1 MSVEKY
7 LKHLRIDRLPHVWCP
22 GCGNGTILKATV
34 GAIEELELDPSNI
47 AVVSGIGCSS
57 RATGYLNYNTMHTLH
72 GRAIAFATGIKLSRP
87 EMTVLV
93 MTGDGDAGAIGG
105 NHFIHA
111 ARRNMDIT
119 VIGFNNN
126 IYGMTGG
133 QYSPTTPEDS
143 YATTAPFGNIEE
155 PFDLSRLA
163 ITAGATYVARTTA
176 YHFVALQNY
185 IKKAI
190 TNQGFSFVETI
201 SQCPTYYGRY
211 NKIGTAPQMI
221 NYFKDNG
228 MPLSK
233 ALNTIKEMDP
243 DVNYDG
249 LNVNALL
256 EKAVEKLPDKLII
269 GEFVNKSKP
278 GYVAKYEKIIT
289 RAKEA
294 TASVKP

>member
-1 MSVEKY
+1 MSIEKY
-7 LKHLRIDRLPHVWCP
+7 LKHMRIDRLPHVWCP
-22 GCGNGTILKATV
+22 GCGDGTILKATV
-34 GAIEELELDPSNI
+34 GAIEELGLDPTNI

-133 QYSPTTPEDS
+133 QYSPTTPENL
-143 YATTAPFGNIEE
+143 YATTAPYGNIEE

-163 ITAGATYVARTTA
+163 ITAGATYVARTTT
-176 YHFVALQNY
+176 YHFVPLQNY

-190 TNQGFSFVETI
+190 NNQGFSFVETI
-201 SQCPTYYGRY
+201 TQCPTYYGRY
-211 NKIGTAPQMI
+211 NKMGSAPEMI
-221 NYFKDNG
+221 NYFKENG
-228 MPLSK
+228 MSLPK
-233 ALNTIKEMDP
+233 ALKTLKEMEP
-243 DVNYDG
+243 DMNFDG
-249 LNVNALL
+249 LNINALL
-256 EKAVEKLPDKLII
+256 EIAVEKLSDKIII
-269 GEFVNKSKP
+269 GEFVNKEKK
-278 GYVAKYEKIIT
+278 GYVEKYHDVIMKAQET
-289 RAKEA
+289 V
-294 TASVKP
+294 ASLKN

>member
-7 LKHLRIDRLPHVWCP
+7 LKHMRIDRLPHVWCP

-34 GAIEELELDPSNI
+34 GAIEELELDPSKI

-111 ARRNMDIT
+111 ARRNMDIS
-119 VIGFNNN
+119 VICFNNN

-143 YATTAPFGNIEE
+143 YATTSPYGNIEE

-163 ITAGATYVARTTA
+163 ITSGATYVARTST
-176 YHFVALQNY
+176 YHFVSLQNY

-190 TNQGFSFVETI
+190 LNKGFSLVETI
-201 SQCPTYYGRY
+201 TQCPTYYGRY
-211 NKIGTAPQMI
+211 NKKGTAPEMI

-228 MPLSK
+228 TPLSK
-233 ALNTIKEMDP
+233 ALSILKEMDP

-256 EKAVEKLPDKLII
+256 EKAVEKLPDKIII
-269 GEFVNKSKP
+269 GEFVNQQKK
-278 GYVAKYEKIIT
+278 GYVEKYEEVLNK
-289 RAKEA
+289 AKE
-294 TASVKP
+294 TASSKT

>member
-1 MSVEKY
+1 M
-7 LKHLRIDRLPHVWCP
+7 
-22 GCGNGTILKATV
+22 G
-34 GAIEELELDPSNI
+34 LDPSKI

-111 ARRNMDIT
+111 ARRNMDIS
-119 VIGFNNN
+119 VICFNNN

-133 QYSPTTPEDS
+133 QYSPTTPEES
-143 YATTAPFGNIEE
+143 YATTSPYGNIEE

-163 ITAGATYVARTTA
+163 ITSGATYVARSTT

-185 IKKAI
+185 IKKAVA
-190 TNQGFSFVETI
+190 NKGFSLVETI
-201 SQCPTYYGRY
+201 TQCPTYYGRY

-221 NYFKDNG
+221 TYFKENG
-228 MPLSK
+228 ITLAK
-233 ALNTIKEMDP
+233 ALSELKEMDP
-243 DVNYDG
+243 EVNYDG
-249 LNVNALL
+249 FNVNALL

-269 GEFVNKSKP
+269 GEFVNKSKK
-278 GYVAKYEKIIT
+278 GYVEKYEEILNK
-289 RAKEA
+289 ANEKL
-294 TASVKP
+294 ASSKA

>member
-7 LKHLRIDRLPHVWCP
+7 LKHMRIDRLPHVWCP

-34 GAIEELELDPSNI
+34 GAIDELELDPSKI

-87 EMTVLV
+87 EMTVIV

-111 ARRNMDIT
+111 ARRNMDIS
-119 VIGFNNN
+119 VICFNNN

-133 QYSPTTPEDS
+133 QYSPTTPEHS
-143 YATTAPFGNIEE
+143 YATTSPYGNIEE

-163 ITAGATYVARTTA
+163 ITSGATYVARTTT

-190 TNQGFSFVETI
+190 TNKGFSLVETI
-201 SQCPTYYGRY
+201 TQCPTYYGRY
-211 NKIGTAPQMI
+211 NKIGTAPEMI

-228 MPLSK
+228 MTLAK
-233 ALNTIKEMDP
+233 ALSTMKEMDP

-249 LNVNALL
+249 FNVNALL
-256 EKAVEKLPDKLII
+256 EKAVEKLPEKLII
-269 GEFVNKSKP
+269 GEFVNKSKR
-278 GYVAKYEKIIT
+278 GYVEKYEEILDK
-289 RAKEA
+289 AKEKL
-294 TASVKP
+294 ASSKA

>member
-34 GAIEELELDPSNI
+34 GAIEELGLDPSNI

-72 GRAIAFATGIKLSRP
+72 GRAIPFATGIKLSRP

-143 YATTAPFGNIEE
+143 YATTAPYGNIEE

-163 ITAGATYVARTTA
+163 ITAGATYVARTTT

-190 TNQGFSFVETI
+190 MNQGYSFVETI
-201 SQCPTYYGRY
+201 TQCPTYYGRY
-211 NKIGTAPQMI
+211 NKKGTAPQMI
-221 NYFKDNG
+221 NYFKDSG
-228 MPLSK
+228 TTLSK
-233 ALNTIKEMDP
+233 ALSMLKEMDP
-243 DVNYDG
+243 EANYDG
-249 LNVNALL
+249 FNVNALL

-269 GEFVNKSKP
+269 GEFVNKTKP
-278 GYVAKYEKIIT
+278 GYVAKYEEILNK
-289 RAKEA
+289 AKEEA
-294 TASVKP
+294 TMSKQ

>member
-7 LKHLRIDRLPHVWCP
+7 LKHMRIDRLPHVWCP

-34 GAIEELELDPSNI
+34 GAIEELELDPSKI

-111 ARRNMDIT
+111 ARRNMDIS
-119 VIGFNNN
+119 VICFNNN

-143 YATTAPFGNIEE
+143 YATTSPYGNIEE

-163 ITAGATYVARTTA
+163 ITSGATYVARTST
-176 YHFVALQNY
+176 YHFVSLQNY

-190 TNQGFSFVETI
+190 LNKGFSLVETI
-201 SQCPTYYGRY
+201 TQCPTYYGRY
-211 NKIGTAPQMI
+211 NKKGTAPEMI

-228 MPLSK
+228 TPLSK
-233 ALNTIKEMDP
+233 ALSILKEMDP

-269 GEFVNKSKP
+269 GEFVNQQKK
-278 GYVAKYEKIIT
+278 GYVEKYEEVLNK
-289 RAKEA
+289 AKE
-294 TASVKP
+294 TASSKT

>member
-1 MSVEKY
+1 MSIEKY

-34 GAIEELELDPSNI
+34 GAIEELGLDPSKI

-111 ARRNMDIT
+111 ARRNMDLA
-119 VIGFNNN
+119 VICFNNN

-143 YATTAPFGNIEE
+143 YATTAPYGNIEE

-163 ITAGATYVARTTA
+163 ITSGATYVARTTT

-190 TNQGFSFVETI
+190 TNPGFSLVETI
-201 SQCPTYYGRY
+201 TQCPTYYGRY
-211 NKIGTAPQMI
+211 NKIGSAPQMI

-228 MPLSK
+228 ITLPK
-233 ALNTIKEMDP
+233 AVSMLKEMNP
-243 DVNYDG
+243 EANYDG
-249 LNVNALL
+249 FNVNALL
-256 EKAVEKLPDKLII
+256 EKAVESLPDKIII
-269 GEFVNKSKP
+269 GEFVNKNKQ
-278 GYVAKYEKIIT
+278 GYVAKYEEVIN
-289 RAKEA
+289 RAKEEA
-294 TASVKP
+294 ASLKS

>member
-1 MSVEKY
+1 MSLDKY
-7 LKHLRIDRLPHVWCP
+7 LKHLRVDRLPHVWCP
-22 GCGNGTILKATV
+22 GCGNGTVLKATV
-34 GAIEELELDPSNI
+34 GAIEELGLDPSNI

-87 EMTVLV
+87 EMKVLV
-93 MTGDGDAGAIGG
+93 MTGDGDCGAIGG

-133 QYSPTTPEDS
+133 QYSPTTPESS
-143 YATTAPFGNIEE
+143 YATTSPYGNIEQ

-163 ITAGATYVARTTA
+163 ITAGATYVARSTS

-190 TNQGFSFVETI
+190 TNEGFSFVETVV
-201 SQCPTYYGRY
+201 QCPTYYGRY
-211 NKIGTAPQMI
+211 NKKGTAPQMI
-221 NYFKDNG
+221 NYFKENG
-228 MPLSK
+228 IT
-233 ALNTIKEMDP
+233 LNTAVTKLQEMYP
-243 DVNYDG
+243 DTDFSG
-249 LNVNALL
+249 FNVNALL
-256 EKAVEKLPDKLII
+256 EKAVDNLDGKII
-269 GEFVNKSKP
+269 LGEFVNKSVP
-278 GYVAKYEKIIT
+278 GYVEKYKTVVEKAQAEAKAG
-289 RAKEA
+289 R
-294 TASVKP
+294 